1 MGSWIFDLS
10 MVVLAVAVMVFVA
23 FKLLFSA
30 KEASRQDAVAKPRP
44 AFERREPERSE
55 RRRRRQQPPNGV
67 ERRFSQRR

>member
-1 MGSWIFDLS
+1 MGSWIFDLA
-10 MVVLAVAVMVFVA
+10 MVAVAVAFMLFVV

-30 KEASRQDAVAKPRP
+30 KEASRQEAVAKLRP

-67 ERRFSQRR
+67 ERRVSQRR